1 MDNRFYMNLLFSLSL
16 KVDHIKIVI
25 KIVIQK
31 LSLDLDFLITYSSK
45 SNAIDK
51 LFYNNFTNSWC
62 DKFLLILIWTH
73 H

>member
-51 LFYNNFTNSWC
+51 LFYNNFTNS
-62 DKFLLILIWTH
+62 
-73 H
+73 

>member
-51 LFYNNFTNSWC
+51 LFYNNFANGWC
-62 DKFLLILIWTH
+62 GKFLLILIWTH